1 MARYPVK
8 VPLALAVLSLFG
20 IPGLALCY
28 AGLCAVDFAGLL
40 SIFGT
45 LSTVLGVLLPVVFLV
60 TLWGILYLLSAFLKN
75 LSECGA
81 KKSLGCLFRLL
92 VAVACALSVL
102 SPLYSVFPESVA
114 ICVAWT
120 FAFSIELVAGV
131 AFGLVTAR
139 FAFLTKKWLVF
150 GVGLALSV
158 TFLTDFGGCRV
169 FESILDYQF
178 GTVGFLD
185 ADSGNGLMTYLW
197 GLSPAELDTLDGESL
212 ADIQEV
218 SLVLGMLSAAIFG
231 WLVSVHCAA
240 SLLLFALLA
249 IYFVREKA
257 VSALQNPEKTLC

>member
-131 AFGLVTAR
+131 AFGL
-139 FAFLTKKWLVF
+139 
-150 GVGLALSV
+150 ALSV

>member
-131 AFGLVTAR
+131 AFGL
-139 FAFLTKKWLVF
+139 
-150 GVGLALSV
+150 ALSV

-197 GLSPAELDTLDGESL
+197 GHSPAELDTLDGESL